1 MLHYIILN
9 ILFINKEFIII
20 LMKNKYIVM
29 KNIMVTNVKIKSRIV
44 CSKML
49 IKFVNN
55 AKSIMLI

>member
-1 MLHYIILN
+1 
-9 ILFINKEFIII
+9 
-20 LMKNKYIVM
+20 MKNKYIVM